1 MLPAELEQSLD
12 LNNLVKS
19 DPEKAAI
26 LLDMQMKA
34 ATANERESWIN
45 RAQIVYFLKESNV
58 WQHHPAGFSSWNA
71 YIQQPEIDIAPC
83 VASDMVAICT
93 YAPHLQDADIDIW
106 QVIRDAGPSKVRQII
121 PQIREAHR
129 EGVLKEQITP
139 VIAALDSMSFR
150 EVLELTATS
159 GVRTSFAYDVIY
171 NEDTDGQA
179 TIVFSRIDSEDV
191 EFLAKR
197 ANIRG
202 WYGTDGQ
209 PIESPVQ
216 PLGRKLAG

>member
-1 MLPAELEQSLD
+1 MLPSEINLKD
-12 LNNLVKS
+12 LVKN

-26 LLDMQMKA
+26 LLDMQMKT
-34 ATANERESWIN
+34 ATQNERESWIS
-45 RAQIVYFLKESNV
+45 RAQIVYILKESNI

-93 YAPHLQDADIDIW
+93 YAPHLQEAEIDIW
-106 QVIRDAGPSKVRQII
+106 QVIREAGPSKVRQII

-129 EGVLKEQITP
+129 EGVLKEQISP
-139 VIAALDSMSFR
+139 IIAALDSMSFR

-159 GVRTSFAYDVIY
+159 GVRSSFTYDVTY
-171 NEDTDGQA
+171 SEDKNGNA
-179 TIVFSRIDSEDV
+179 KIVFEGIDSEDV

-197 ANIRG
+197 ANIKR
-202 WYGTDGQ
+202 WFDESGQ

-216 PLGRKLAG
+216 PLGRLAG

>member
-1 MLPAELEQSLD
+1 MLPAELNLQD
-12 LNNLVKS
+12 LVKQ

-45 RAQIVYFLKESNV
+45 RAQIVYFLKESNI
-58 WQHHPAGFSSWNA
+58 WQYHPGGFASWNA

-93 YAPHLQDADIDIW
+93 YAPALEEAEIDIW

-129 EGVLKEQITP
+129 EGVLKEQIAP

-150 EVLELTATS
+150 EVLELTSTA
-159 GVRTSFAYDVIY
+159 GVRSTFLYDVTY
-171 NEDTDGQA
+171 DDDGEFA
-179 TIVFSRIDSEDV
+179 SITFTNLDPDDV

-197 ANIRG
+197 ANIRAWFDATG
-202 WYGTDGQ
+202 A
-209 PIESPVQ
+209 PIDSPVQ
-216 PLGRKLAG
+216 PLGRRIAS

>member
-1 MLPAELEQSLD
+1 MLPAEVNIAKLIETE
-12 LNNLVKS
+12 
-19 DPEKAAI
+19 PEKAAI
-26 LLDMQMKA
+26 LLDMKMKD
-34 ATANERESWIN
+34 ATQNERESWIN
-45 RAQIVYFLKESNV
+45 RAQIVYVLKESNI

-93 YAPHLQDADIDIW
+93 YAPHLQEAEIDIW

-139 VIAALDSMSFR
+139 IIAALDSMSFR

-159 GVRTSFAYDVIY
+159 GVRTNFAFDVIY
-171 NEDTDGQA
+171 TEDDSGNA
-179 TIVFSRIDSEDV
+179 TVTFSGITQEDV

-197 ANIRG
+197 ANIRR
-202 WYGTDGQ
+202 WINETGQ
-209 PIESPVQ
+209 FIESPVQ
-216 PLGRKLAG
+216 PLGRIGA

>member
-1 MLPAELEQSLD
+1 MIPAEVNLTD
-12 LNNLVKS
+12 LLKN

-26 LLDMQMKA
+26 LLDMQMKT
-34 ATANERESWIN
+34 ATQNERESWIN
-45 RAQIVYFLKESNV
+45 RAQIVYILKESNI

-93 YAPHLQDADIDIW
+93 YAPHLQEAEIDIW

-129 EGVLKEQITP
+129 EGVLKEQISP
-139 VIAALDSMSFR
+139 IIAALDSMSFR

-159 GVRTSFAYDVIY
+159 GVRTSFAFDVVY
-171 NEDTDGQA
+171 TEDDNGKA
-179 TIVFSRIDSEDV
+179 TVTFAGIDSEDV

-197 ANIRG
+197 ANIRR
-202 WYGTDGQ
+202 WFDESGQ
-209 PIESPVQ
+209 AIEAPTQ
-216 PLGRKLAG
+216 PLGRLAG

>member
-1 MLPAELEQSLD
+1 MIPAEINLTD
-12 LNNLVKS
+12 LLKN

-26 LLDMQMKA
+26 LLDMQMKT
-34 ATANERESWIN
+34 ATQNERESWIN
-45 RAQIVYFLKESNV
+45 RAQIVYILKESNI

-93 YAPHLQDADIDIW
+93 YAPHLVEAEINIW
-106 QVIRDAGPSKVRQII
+106 QVIREAGPSKVRQII

-139 VIAALDSMSFR
+139 IIAALDSMSFR

-159 GVRTSFAYDVIY
+159 GVRSSFVFDVVY
-171 NEDTDGQA
+171 SEDENGKA
-179 TIVFSRIDSEDV
+179 TVTFANIDSEDV

-197 ANIRG
+197 ANIRR
-202 WYGTDGQ
+202 WFDESGQ
-209 PIESPVQ
+209 PIVAPIQ
-216 PLGRKLAG
+216 PLGRLAG

>member
-1 MLPAELEQSLD
+1 MLPAEINLQDLVEQ
-12 LNNLVKS
+12 

-26 LLDMQMKA
+26 LLDIQMKT

-93 YAPHLQDADIDIW
+93 YAPHLQDAEIDIW

-171 NEDTDGQA
+171 EEDSEGRA
-179 TIVFSRIDSEDV
+179 TITFSDIDTEDV

-197 ANIRG
+197 ANIRQ
-202 WYGTDGQ
+202 WRTPSGQ

-216 PLGRKLAG
+216 QLGRRLPA